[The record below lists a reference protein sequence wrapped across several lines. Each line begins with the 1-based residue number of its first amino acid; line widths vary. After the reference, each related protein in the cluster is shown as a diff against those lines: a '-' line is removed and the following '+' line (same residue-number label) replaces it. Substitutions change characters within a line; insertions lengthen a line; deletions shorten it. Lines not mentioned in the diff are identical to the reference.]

1 MAPKAIMAITQQTI
15 NGKIFDLIADDFLD
29 AFTLTLAPHLGQK
42 VFLSLIFAPHILQY
56 IKYTILCLEN
66 IVFMQFQK
74 QYMHPFRDIIT

>member
-1 MAPKAIMAITQQTI
+1 MAPKAIMAITKQTI

-56 IKYTILCLEN
+56 IKYTILSLT
-66 IVFMQFQK
+66 IYFYVKFIYK
-74 QYMHPFRDIIT
+74 